1 MEPGPWLDQGAK
13 RGRGRCDTAA
23 PPAPPRGR
31 GGPTGRSAPPF
42 LAHYSHSK
50 SFSQLP
56 FLSVLSLP
64 LSLDKRS
71 KTDLNF
77 YLLKKSVN

>member
-1 MEPGPWLDQGAK
+1 MSLVPGLTKGQSEAEASV
-13 RGRGRCDTAA
+13 TLQ
-23 PPAPPRGR
+23 PPLPAPRGR